1 MAIWAKLF
9 GRAAPVLPDVPPK
22 QILSKTE
29 IVARALLSDEHNK
42 QLVLGSLDRLEA
54 AGLRIRATLDR
65 DLIVVR
71 FLRGFADR
79 YESDELVTFFADK
92 GSGGAKNSFDLTVFW
107 DLASET
113 DAFNGFEEI
122 DSALPKLSAMSD
134 EALSDMLDDHSYPIF
149 ENAATICIV
158 NEHGPGEY
166 VRQHVGELGALA
178 CGDFEIQS
186 IIDSHKSGRLVGRVT
201 LRDGQSG
208 SFEVIDEKR
217 PDLTPFF
224 KAMNSL
230 VAPLGKGRFL
240 AVLTGSSEDVI
251 ALYLRPSEQI
261 AFRNWEERQYCAGG
275 PAPVDWLE

>member
-1 MAIWAKLF
+1 MTIWAKLF
-9 GRAAPVLPDVPPK
+9 GRAAPVQPYTNSK

-29 IVARALLSDEHNK
+29 IVARALLSNENNK
-42 QLVLGSLDRLEA
+42 QLVLGSLERLEA

-71 FLRGFADR
+71 YLRGFADR
-79 YESDELVTFFADK
+79 YASDDLTTFFADK
-92 GSGGAKNSFDLTVFW
+92 ESGGAKNSFDLTVLW

-113 DAFNGFEEI
+113 DAFYGFEEI
-122 DSALPKLSAMSD
+122 DSVLPKLSAVSE
-134 EALSDMLDDHSYPIF
+134 EALSDMLDEHSYPIF
-149 ENAATICIV
+149 ENAAAICIV

-166 VRQHVGELGALA
+166 VRQHVGELASLA

-186 IIDSHKSGRLVGRVT
+186 ITDSHSSGRLVGHIT

-208 SFEVIDEKR
+208 SFEVRDEKR

-230 VAPLGKGRFL
+230 VAPLGKGRFVAL
-240 AVLTGSSEDVI
+240 LTGSSEDVI
-251 ALYLRPSEQI
+251 VLYLRPSEQI